1 MSYLEALMKTDP
13 PEGKSCF
20 VKSKQEDRIIVP
32 NVNNSED
39 NSPPDNE
46 QKSSNNNEKKFKKIN
61 KPVKNKNSLRKD
73 KKSSYKKSSYKKSSH
88 KNSERKPKDP
98 NYSLAFEQA
107 MNILVKECRPN
118 KEEDAIISQSIQY
131 IHNWNGH
138 RVKVDVSNDSI
149 VVNLDDKDYTF
160 SKKRFLGNRNFQRNV
175 IDDYAQVYGN
185 VYLRFY
191 QLKND
196 DNNHIIHVKSGR

>member
-20 VKSKQEDRIIVP
+20 VKSKQEERVIVP

-39 NSPPDNE
+39 NSSPDEVQNV
-46 QKSSNNNEKKFKKIN
+46 SSNQEKKFKKTS

-73 KKSSYKKSSYKKSSH
+73 KKSSYKKSSYK
-88 KNSERKPKDP
+88 NSERKPKDP
-98 NYSLAFEQA
+98 NYSQAFEQA

-118 KEEDAIISQSIQY
+118 KEDDAIISQSIQY
-131 IHNWNGH
+131 IHNWNGL

-160 SKKRFLGNRNFQRNV
+160 SKKRFLGNKNFQRNV

-196 DNNHIIHVKSGR
+196 DSNHIIHVKSGR